1 MSNHLERM
9 LEKQAREL
17 AGPSP
22 VEQHI
27 ILLKFSELMDNA
39 PDFSAKY
46 NAGASPQRQ
55 WIAEVGALIGK
66 VSAEKKI
73 KVDMAKMIFDMGGDH
88 TIEQIQGFALDI
100 IEDLKLELELSGRAD
115 VGSAYAPG
123 DRYRFF
129 VDLKS
134 IVDGAQSEIFLI
146 DPYFGGEEFNNYLAD
161 VGSDIK
167 VRIFAN
173 KNAQEIKAYIEKHQA
188 QYNSNMEVK
197 KNKRLHD
204 RLIIVDRKDC
214 WITGGSINHAGTK
227 KPTYLI
233 PVSTEIVK
241 AKLEIYEKI
250 WDVSQANGV
259 RPLSLV

>member
-1 MSNHLERM
+1 MSNNLERM
-9 LEKQAREL
+9 LEKRAREL

-22 VEQHI
+22 FEQHI

-39 PDFSAKY
+39 PDFSTKP

-55 WIAEVGALIGK
+55 WIAQVGALIRK
-66 VSAEKKI
+66 VSPEKESPFAI
-73 KVDMAKMIFDMGGDH
+73 LITLFDMGGSH
-88 TIEQIQGFALDI
+88 AIKQIQGIVLDI
-100 IEDLKLELELSGRAD
+100 IEDLKLELELAGRAD
-115 VGSAYAPG
+115 IGSAYAPG

-134 IVDGAQSEIFLI
+134 IVSGAQSEIFLI
-146 DPYFGGEEFNNYLAD
+146 DPYFGGEAFNNYLAD

-173 KNAQEIKAYIEKHQA
+173 KHTQEIKPYTEKHQA

-197 KNKRLHD
+197 KSKRLHD
-204 RLIIVDRKDC
+204 RLIIIDRTDC
-214 WITGGSINHAGTK
+214 WITGGSTYHAGTK

-233 PVSTEIVK
+233 PVSAEIGK

-250 WDVSQANGV
+250 WDVSQVNGV
-259 RPLSLV
+259 RPLSSV